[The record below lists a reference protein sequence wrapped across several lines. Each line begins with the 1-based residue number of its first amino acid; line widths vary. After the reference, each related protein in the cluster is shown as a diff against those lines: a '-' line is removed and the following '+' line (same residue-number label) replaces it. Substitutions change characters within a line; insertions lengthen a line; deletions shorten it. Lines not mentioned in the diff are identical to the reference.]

1 MMAKTPGLVHYAY
14 RTYPPF
20 LCTVK
25 TIDMLP
31 SSMVG
36 HELGIKIKE
45 FQHHCF
51 HITLSLITGIRT
63 EWPVDIVVCFQY

>member
-1 MMAKTPGLVHYAY
+1 
-14 RTYPPF
+14 
-20 LCTVK
+20 
-25 TIDMLP
+25 MLP